1 MVWKIGTPN
10 LGHTMETGRLSEWA
24 KSVGDAVEAGD
35 VLGVVETEKASF
47 DIEAPA
53 SGELLAIYIEA
64 GTETPVGATLAVI
77 GAPGEE
83 LPEAARRSEAEPAQP
98 TAPTAAQF
106 APDAGARRGRPRAS
120 PAARALAEEFGVD
133 LADVTGTGEDGII
146 GKGDVAA
153 SASDAAP
160 AARALSPMRRAI
172 AAATSHAWATVPHVA
187 LTSHADLP
195 EALVRNRGALT
206 AATVR
211 AAALALRE
219 HPTLNGWLI
228 DDGFEAATG
237 SDIGVAAAVPD
248 GLVTITIAGAQNKKV
263 AAIADEIAALAR
275 VARDGTLK
283 GAATTG
289 ASFKV
294 SSLGRWG
301 VDAFAPVIPA
311 PQVAIL
317 GVGQLRRAARE
328 AEDGRVWFADE
339 LGLTLVFDHRANDG
353 VAAAEC
359 LHAIVR
365 HLQDPALT
373 EPAQ

>member
-1 MVWKIGTPN
+1 M
-10 LGHTMETGRLSEWA
+10 
-24 KSVGDAVEAGD
+24 
-35 VLGVVETEKASF
+35 
-47 DIEAPA
+47 
-53 SGELLAIYIEA
+53 
-64 GTETPVGATLAVI
+64 I
-77 GAPGEE
+77 GAPGEA
-83 LPEAARRSEAEPAQP
+83 LPDAAPRSAPEAARPAAAAAAAQP
-98 TAPTAAQF
+98 
-106 APDAGARRGRPRAS
+106 APDAGPRRRPRAS
-120 PAARALAEEFGVD
+120 PAARALAEELGVD
-133 LADVTGTGEDGII
+133 LAEVTGTGEDGLIS
-146 GKGDVAA
+146 KEDVAA
-153 SASDAAP
+153 SVPDAAP

-195 EALVRNRGALT
+195 EALARNRRALT

-211 AAALALRE
+211 AAALALRD
-219 HPTLNGWLI
+219 HPTLNGWLT
-228 DDGFEAATG
+228 DAGFEAAIG
-237 SDIGVAAAVPD
+237 SDVGVAVAGPE
-248 GLVTITIAGAQNKKV
+248 GLVTLTIAEAQKKEV

-275 VARDGTLK
+275 AAQDGTLK

-289 ASFKV
+289 ASFTV

-301 VDAFAPVIPA
+301 VDAFAPVISA

-328 AEDGRVWFADE
+328 ADDGGVRFADE

-359 LHAIVR
+359 LGAIVR

-373 EPAQ
+373 EPAR

>member
-1 MVWKIGTPN
+1 MVWKIGMPS

-24 KSVGDAVEAGD
+24 KSVGDTVEAGD

-53 SGELLAIYIEA
+53 GGEILAIYVEA
-64 GTETPVGATLAVI
+64 GTETPVGTTLAVI
-77 GAPGEE
+77 GAPGEA
-83 LPEAARRSEAEPAQP
+83 LPDAAPRSAPEPARPAAAARA
-98 TAPTAAQF
+98 
-106 APDAGARRGRPRAS
+106 APDAGPRRRRPRAS
-120 PAARALAEEFGVD
+120 PAARALAEALGVE
-133 LADVTGTGEDGII
+133 LADVTGTGEDGLI
-146 GKGDVAA
+146 GKEDVAA
-153 SASDAAP
+153 SAPDAAP

-187 LTSHADLP
+187 LASHADLP
-195 EALVRNRGALT
+195 GALARNPRALT

-211 AAALALRE
+211 AAALALRD
-219 HPTLNGWLI
+219 HPALNGWLT

-237 SDIGVAAAVPD
+237 SDVGVAVAVPG
-248 GLVTITIAGAQNKKV
+248 GLVTITIAGAQDKAV
-263 AAIADEIAALAR
+263 AAIADEIAALSRA
-275 VARDGTLK
+275 ARDGPLR

-289 ASFKV
+289 ASFTV

-301 VDAFAPVIPA
+301 ADAFAPVISA

-317 GVGQLRRAARE
+317 GVGRVRRAARE
-328 AEDGRVWFADE
+328 AEDGGVRFADE

-359 LHAIVR
+359 LGAIVR
-365 HLQDPALT
+365 HLQDSTPA
-373 EPAQ
+373 EPAR